1 MFYLSFQNQSTAVQD
16 ADLQA
21 FIQDFQSQ
29 ISNEFAQAWGTNA
42 TVDSGGTGWPITLQ
56 DYPGPNDPQGAL
68 GYHYL
73 DQNFNPYG
81 VVFAQLA
88 LDNGISWTS
97 VASHE
102 GLEILAD
109 PLIDSTVFNDTSGG
123 YGLTGI
129 LIAQEV
135 CDAPE
140 RLTYPGAVH
149 GTQVSDFVFP
159 GWFIAGYPGQVDYLG
174 QVPGP
179 LMLLSGGYVSYD
191 QVLQATGWQ
200 QAQAAKKAG
209 LEPRSIQYLPKKAL
223 SRTGANGR
231 ARPARQEHPVSAQE
245 VPARRRG

>member
-1 MFYLSFQNQSTAVQD
+1 MSQQGPDAIDTSIRGKTMLSLSFQNQSTVVSD

-29 ISNEFAQAWGTNA
+29 ISNEFAQTWGVDA
-42 TVDSGGTGWPITLQ
+42 TVDSGGGGWPITIL

-68 GYHYL
+68 GYHDL
-73 DQNFNPYG
+73 DQNFTPYG
-81 VVFAQLA
+81 VAFARLA
-88 LDNGISWTS
+88 LDSGISWTS

-109 PLIDSTVFNDTSGG
+109 PLIDSTVFIDTSGG

-140 RLTYPGAVH
+140 RLTYPGAIN
-149 GTQVSDFVFP
+149 GTEISDFVFP
-159 GWFIAGYPGQVDYLG
+159 GWYIPGYPGQVDQLG

-179 LMLLSGGYVSYD
+179 LLLLSGGYVSYD

-200 QAQAAKKAG
+200 QAFAAKKDK
-209 LEPRSIQYLPKKAL
+209 LDPKNIQFLPKKAP
-223 SRTGANGR
+223 REQKKG
-231 ARPARQEHPVSAQE
+231 
-245 VPARRRG
+245 

>member
-1 MFYLSFQNQSTAVQD
+1 VFSLSFQNQSNVVSDT
-16 ADLQA
+16 DLQA
-21 FIQDFQSQ
+21 FIEDFQSQ
-29 ISNEFAQAWGTNA
+29 ISNEFVQAWGVDA
-42 TVDSGGTGWPITLQ
+42 TVDSGGAGWPITIL

-73 DQNFNPYG
+73 DQNFIPYG

-109 PLIDSTVFNDTSGG
+109 PLIDSTVFIDTSGG

-129 LIAQEV
+129 LVAQEV

-140 RLTYPGAVH
+140 RLTYAGAVN

-159 GWFIAGYPGQVDYLG
+159 SWFIPGYLGQVDQLG

-179 LMLLSGGYVSYD
+179 LLLLSGGYVSYD

-200 QAQAAKKAG
+200 QAFGAKKAK
-209 LEPRSIQYLPKKAL
+209 LDSMSIQFLPKKVLPEKVL
-223 SRTGANGR
+223 SKKGF
-231 ARPARQEHPVSAQE
+231 P
-245 VPARRRG
+245 